1 MIPII
6 ELSSEN
12 APEQIRA
19 ACEEVGFFYLRDH
32 GIPEAVRDGA
42 LAEAKRFFTLPDA
55 EKRKVSVDARHRG
68 YVGMG
73 EAILSNDA
81 DADFKESFIWSIE
94 RDVDETR
101 PLEGPNQWPAG
112 RPGLAGALSG
122 YLDAVTAAGMK
133 LLRSFAVGLG
143 LDEDFY
149 ESRYRRALARGSII
163 HYPPSMSTARRFGT
177 SPHTDYGCITLLWQD
192 DVGGLQVQ
200 GPTGQW
206 IDADPIPGTL
216 VVNIGD
222 LMTRWTGGR
231 FRSTNHRV
239 SSHPSRDRYS
249 MAVFFDPD
257 WDTDIDGIRC
267 GEYILSRFDDVFAYR
282 SRK

>member
-1 MIPII
+1 VIPIV
-6 ELSSEN
+6 ELSSES
-12 APEQIRA
+12 APEQIRS

-32 GIPEAVRDGA
+32 GIPDAVRDRA
-42 LAEAKRFFTLPDA
+42 LAEAKSFFDLPDVA
-55 EKRKVSVDARHRG
+55 KRKASVDARHRG

-73 EAILSNDA
+73 EAILSDDA

-94 RDVDETR
+94 RDVDERR
-101 PLEGPNQWPAG
+101 PLEGPNRWPDA
-112 RPGLAGALSG
+112 RPELVQALTD
-122 YLDAVTAAGMK
+122 YLDAVMASGTK
-133 LLRSFAVGLG
+133 LLRAFAVGLAQPT
-143 LDEDFY
+143 EYY

-163 HYPPSMSTARRFGT
+163 HYPPSTARRFGT
-177 SPHTDYGCITLLWQD
+177 SQHTDYGCITLLWQD
-192 DVGGLQVQ
+192 EVGGLQIED
-200 GPTGQW
+200 PSGQW
-206 IDADPIPGTL
+206 IDATPIPGTL

-231 FRSTNHRV
+231 FRSTKHRV
-239 SSHPSRDRYS
+239 SSHPSRHRYS

-257 WDTDIDGIRC
+257 WDTDVDGMTC